1 MRFLLVEDDPTIS
14 HTLGAALAEQFY
26 VVDVA
31 EDGQEGLDYTRSFTY
46 DLVILDVSLPR
57 LDGLSLCRQLRREKY
72 TGPILLLTARGET
85 EDKVR
90 GLDAGA
96 DDYVVKPCTV
106 PELMA
111 RVRALLRRQRSAD
124 APVLEWGFLRLD
136 PSSGQVTYR
145 DRPVK
150 LSPKEYSLL
159 ELLLRHPRRLF
170 SRSAILEH
178 LWSLGDFPG
187 EETVKAHIKGL
198 RRKLSLAGARDVVE
212 TVYGMGYRLRP
223 GSEQLNEGGEQEA
236 GDASAR
242 VRSALDRAWER
253 FSSMIY
259 DRLESLERVAAALGT
274 ANLLEADLA
283 RAADDAHKLIGSL
296 GPFGLVR
303 GSQLARA
310 IESHLQSLQSQP
322 PAIATVD
329 SQLETQLET
338 QTGSSPSSSTPH
350 FPSLRDRP
358 SYLQPSPVIQQALNQ
373 LLGDLRREI
382 QNRQPLGRDRLL
394 IGYIGSDPSWYHSL
408 VAAASQGDAPMEV
421 VMLEEPFTWDA
432 LPTSDLPGA
441 IVMPWNDP
449 AQPAV
454 LAALLSLRRRQR
466 DLVTIALVQRNDPA
480 ALMDLAQGGWDAD
493 WVVDQPIDGLIQ
505 ALGQYQSDRR
515 TMDRQRVLAI
525 NLPSPAV
532 SLLRR
537 CCQQQQWEL
546 ACASQP
552 QRVCATMAASRP
564 DIIVLS
570 AHGSPWDG
578 VVWTRALRSDI
589 FGGQRIPILVLAEGA
604 TSTTVHHLYQAG
616 VASCLLDPLGVD
628 PLIRALQDCLAQSL
642 RPEIFKGWISS
653 Q

>member
-223 GSEQLNEGGEQEA
+223 GSEQLNEGGEPQT

-253 FSSMIY
+253 FSGMIY
-259 DRLESLERVAAALGT
+259 DRLESLERVAAAMGT

-310 IESHLQSLQSQP
+310 IESHLQSLQGQAN
-322 PAIATVD
+322 AIAV
-329 SQLETQLET
+329 ETHRDPQST
-338 QTGSSPSSSTPH
+338 DRNGSAKQSPT
-350 FPSLRDRP
+350 
-358 SYLQPSPVIQQALNQ
+358 IQHELNQ

-394 IGYIGSDPSWYHSL
+394 IGYIGRDPSWYHSL
-408 VAAASQGDAPMEV
+408 AAAASQGDAPMEV
-421 VMLEEPFTWDA
+421 VMLKDPSTWHT

-441 IVMPWNDP
+441 LIMPWNDP
-449 AQPAV
+449 CQPAV
-454 LAALLSLRRRQR
+454 MAALPSLRHRQR
-466 DLVTIALVQRNDPA
+466 DLVTIALVQRNDPV
-480 ALMDLAQGGWDAD
+480 ALMDIARLGWDAD
-493 WVVDQPIDGLIQ
+493 WVVDRPIDGLIQ

-515 TMDRQRVLAI
+515 TMDHHRILAI
-525 NLPSPAV
+525 SLPSSAV

-552 QRVCATMAASRP
+552 QRVCASMAASRP

-570 AHGSPWDG
+570 AHSSPWDG
-578 VVWTRALRSDI
+578 VVWTRALRSDV
-589 FGGQRIPILVLAEGA
+589 FGGQRIPILVLADGA
-604 TSTTVHHLYQAG
+604 TSTTIHRLYQAG
-616 VASCLLDPLGVD
+616 VASCLLEPLGVD
-628 PLIRALQDCLAQSL
+628 PLIRALQDCLAQSI
-642 RPEIFKGWISS
+642 RPEIFKGWVSS

>member
-72 TGPILLLTARGET
+72 TGPILLLTARGAT

-145 DRPVK
+145 DRPIK

-198 RRKLSLAGARDVVE
+198 RRKLSLAGARDVIE

-223 GSEQLNEGGEQEA
+223 GSEQLNEAGEQT
-236 GDASAR
+236 GDAPAR

-253 FSSMIY
+253 FSGVID

-303 GSQLARA
+303 GSQLART
-310 IESHLQSLQSQP
+310 IESHLQSLQAQSH
-322 PAIATVD
+322 AIAT
-329 SQLETQLET
+329 ETHHN
-338 QTGSSPSSSTPH
+338 SPSPERNG
-350 FPSLRDRP
+350 SLHQ
-358 SYLQPSPVIQQALNQ
+358 SQAIQQALNQ

-394 IGYIGSDPSWYHSL
+394 IGYIGRDPSWYHSL
-408 VAAASQGDAPMEV
+408 AAAASQGDTPMEV
-421 VMLEEPFTWDA
+421 VMLNDPSTWDA
-432 LPTSDLPGA
+432 LPTSALPGA

-449 AQPAV
+449 YQPAV
-454 LAALLSLRRRQR
+454 LAALPSLRRRQR
-466 DLVTIALVQRNDPA
+466 DLVTIALVQRNDPV
-480 ALMDLAQGGWDAD
+480 ALMELAQVGWDAD
-493 WVVDQPIDGLIQ
+493 WVTDRLIDGLIQ
-505 ALGQYQSDRR
+505 ALGQYQSDRQ
-515 TMDRQRVLAI
+515 TIKHQRVLAI
-525 NLPSPAV
+525 GLPNSAV

-537 CCQQQQWEL
+537 CCQQQQWGL

-552 QRVCATMAASRP
+552 RRVCASMAASQP

-578 VVWTRALRSDI
+578 VVWTSALRSDV
-589 FGGQRIPILVLAEGA
+589 FGGQRIPILVLADGA
-604 TSTTVHHLYQAG
+604 NSTTIHRLYQAG
-616 VASCLLDPLGVD
+616 VASCLLAPLSVD
-628 PLIRALQDCLAQSL
+628 SLIRALQDCLARSI
-642 RPEIFKGWISS
+642 RPEIFKGWVSG